1 MASEADQELIKLIQ
15 EFREQNQTA
24 IDWRQRYF
32 ALRDELDDLQLTN
45 QQLRAQLER
54 PAGEEIERLKSEVA
68 AMNMKCAALMDAL
81 ETAKV
86 RRKSSSSLS

>member
-1 MASEADQELIKLIQ
+1 MVSEADQELIKLMQ
-15 EFREQNQTA
+15 EWREKNMTS

-54 PAGEEIERLKSEVA
+54 PAGEEIQRLRAEVA
-68 AMNMKCAALMDAL
+68 AVNLKCAALMEAL
-81 ETAKV
+81 ESAKQ
-86 RRKSSSSLS
+86 RRKSSVSLS